1 MIQHL
6 LHTDTLLKELS
17 VLQRTRHKD
26 NYNDRVTRAVLE
38 LCTCYKKVEE
48 EGVKSILGKGPEQ
61 LLEQVLK

>member
-1 MIQHL
+1 M
-6 LHTDTLLKELS
+6 
-17 VLQRTRHKD
+17 QRTRHKD

-48 EGVKSILGKGPEQ
+48 EGVKSILRKGPEQ